1 MLELLTKIALAYAL
15 GTAMGGFIVGR
26 LRGGVDLRAQGR
38 GNVGAT
44 NALRTQGALF
54 AATVLAIDILKG
66 VLAVTLV
73 PALPWPLPGA
83 LADRAALPF
92 ACGVAAALG
101 HVYPAWFGFHG
112 GKGAATLTG
121 IYAALLPAAL
131 PWLLT
136 AFVLVLVLTGYA
148 GLGTVTGALTALLYV
163 TCFGPDGVFSPPGV
177 FTLTMA
183 ALVVYTHRGNL
194 MRVWHARE
202 PRFEKAMVGPRLWA
216 FLSRVGRPGR

>member
-1 MLELLTKIALAYAL
+1 MFELLAKLILAYLL
-15 GTAMGGFIVGR
+15 GSAMGGYLVGR
-26 LRGGVDLRAQGR
+26 LRGGVDLRAHGS

-44 NALRTQGALF
+44 NALRTQGAGF
-54 AATVLAIDILKG
+54 ALAVLAIDVGKG
-66 VLAVTLV
+66 VLAVTLL

-83 LADRAALPF
+83 VADRAALPY

-121 IYAALLPAAL
+121 IYAALLPTAL
-131 PWLLT
+131 PWLLL
-136 AFVLVLVLTGYA
+136 AFALVLVLTGYA

-163 TCFGPDGVFSPPGV
+163 TCFHADGVFSAPGM

-194 MRVWHARE
+194 VRVWHARE
-202 PRFEKAMVGPRLWA
+202 PRFEKAMIFRRWL
-216 FLSRVGRPGR
+216 GR